1 MQTGQVEGD
10 LDSALGLAGT
20 GDDDRLFPGDTE
32 LDQEETI

>member
-1 MQTGQVEGD
+1 MQTGQGEGD